1 MCPGAAYREGMLTVG
16 VDLAAEATN
25 TAVAWLDWSAEG
37 ASARDLV
44 RGVSDDVIVEA
55 ISQADK
61 AGVDCP
67 FGWPESFVTFISAH
81 RDDQLP
87 PPKMGKRPG
96 RPTLARRRPSGG
108 RAERGSRGCY
118 SLYSCILG
126 SGRRLR

>member
-44 RGVSDDVIVEA
+44 RGGSDDVIVEA

-87 PPKMGKRPG
+87 APEDGQA
-96 RPTLARRRPSGG
+96 ARTTHTG
-108 RAERGSRGCY
+108 
-118 SLYSCILG
+118 
-126 SGRRLR
+126 